1 VGSRECLAKVLANP
15 VDDGI
20 SIDASSRKKQ
30 KGLSLS
36 RPHLSSYCRGD
47 ADGTDHQ
54 IYASFLLEERKGE
67 ETGVCVC
74 VCVCVCVRE
83 RERESGKARLRATSK
98 KKIKV
103 SDVLRKKNIKRRR
116 KKRKESSKPYV
127 AHFSLKRNFRNFFFE
142 SMLPQSDAPRLLSYL
157 SPSR

>member
-1 VGSRECLAKVLANP
+1 MGSRECLAKVLANP

-83 RERESGKARLRATSK
+83 RERERECVCVCVCVRARARAC
-98 KKIKV
+98 V
-103 SDVLRKKNIKRRR
+103 CVC
-116 KKRKESSKPYV
+116 V
-127 AHFSLKRNFRNFFFE
+127 
-142 SMLPQSDAPRLLSYL
+142 
-157 SPSR
+157 